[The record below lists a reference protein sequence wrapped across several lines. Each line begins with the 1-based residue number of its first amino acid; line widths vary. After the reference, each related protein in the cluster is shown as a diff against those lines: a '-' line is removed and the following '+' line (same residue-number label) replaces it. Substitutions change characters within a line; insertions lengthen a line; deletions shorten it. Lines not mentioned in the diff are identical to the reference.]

1 MKETNFQKY
10 TIFSFVIQMNNNLVI
25 IVYYIVIFYK
35 HIMKDITK
43 IFS

>member
-35 HIMKDITK
+35 PMKDITK
-43 IFS
+43 ILS